1 MPANKTRLTL
11 VRQWGMLRL
20 LPSWPNKATYA
31 EIAARLESE
40 EDFKVDPN
48 TVRRDLEQ
56 LALIFPIYV
65 EECGRTHYVSWAKG
79 ADTALR
85 TMGVGEAMALV
96 MAEQHLGQLLPTSVF
111 ESLQAVFNR
120 AHLTL
125 KNIDGHNPASTW
137 MDKVRAVPPTQPMV
151 PPDIK
156 PDIQETLAR
165 ALLENRQVEVMYGG
179 SGKNVPRQMRLHP
192 LGMILRTPSVY
203 LVATAWDYR
212 AIEDVRLYAL
222 HRFTEARI
230 LDEAVQVPEGFDL
243 DRELERGLADFGSA
257 REPIQLEMIVTKEL
271 AAILEETP
279 LATRGLPPISDQL
292 ITKYDKEN
300 YKVKVTVNDSWQLR
314 WWLRSRQSQIKHST
328 PDINSSTETI

>member
-79 ADTALR
+79 ADPALR

-151 PPDIK
+151 PPEIK

-179 SGKNVPRQMRLHP
+179 GGKNVPRPMRLHP

-203 LVATAWDYR
+203 LVATAWDYQ
-212 AIEDVRLYAL
+212 AIEDVHLYAL

-230 LDEAVQVPEGFDL
+230 LDEAVQVPEEFDL
-243 DRELERGLADFGSA
+243 DREVERGLADFGGA
-257 REPIQLEMIVTKEL
+257 KEPIQLEMVVTKEL
-271 AAILEETP
+271 AEILKETP
-279 LATRGLPPISDQL
+279 LGLRGIPPKSDL
-292 ITKYDKEN
+292 MITPNPDGSFRI
-300 YKVKVTVNDSWQLR
+300 VVHVNDSWQLH
-314 WWLRSRQSQIKHST
+314 WWLRAQS
-328 PDINSSTETI
+328 INIIEILLPAYLRNKI

>member
-11 VRQWGMLRL
+11 VRQWGMLRQ

-79 ADTALR
+79 TDPALR

-137 MDKVRAVPPTQPMV
+137 MNKVRAVPPTQPMV
-151 PPDIK
+151 PPEIK
-156 PDIQETLAR
+156 PEIQENLSR

-179 SGKNVPRQMRLHP
+179 GGKNVPRPMRLHP

-212 AIEDVRLYAL
+212 KIEDVHLYAL
-222 HRFTEARI
+222 HRFTEVRI
-230 LDEAVQVPEGFDL
+230 LDEAVQAPEGFEL
-243 DRELERGLADFGSA
+243 DRELERGLADFGGA
-257 REPIQLEMIVTKEL
+257 KEPILLEMIVTKEF
-271 AAILEETP
+271 AKILEESP
-279 LATRGLPPISDQL
+279 LALRGIPPKSNQTISAQGDGL
-292 ITKYDKEN
+292 AI
-300 YKVKVTVNDSWQLR
+300 VRATVNDSWQLK
-314 WWLRSRQSQIKHST
+314 WWMLS
-328 PDINSSTETI
+328 NSNNIVDVISPMKNKMEGK

>member
-79 ADTALR
+79 ADPALR

-151 PPDIK
+151 PPEIK

-165 ALLENRQVEVMYGG
+165 ALLENRQIEVMYGG
-179 SGKNVPRQMRLHP
+179 GGKNVPRQMRLHP

-203 LVATAWDYR
+203 LVATAWDYQ
-212 AIEDVRLYAL
+212 AIEDVHLYAL

-230 LDEAVQVPEGFDL
+230 LDQAVQVPEGFDL
-243 DRELERGLADFGSA
+243 DRELERGLADFGGA
-257 REPIQLEMIVTKEL
+257 KEPILLEMIVTEEL

-279 LATRGLPPISDQL
+279 LALRGIPPKSNQSIIAQPDGTFK
-292 ITKYDKEN
+292 ITAM
-300 YKVKVTVNDSWQLR
+300 VNLSWQFN
-314 WWLRSRQSQIKHST
+314 WWLSSHKQQIIKYS
-328 PDINSSTETI
+328 I